1 VTVQAA
7 PDSAP
12 DSVPESSPGSASG
25 FARETGP
32 ASAPDAPAPAPASVH
47 PHLLFWVPALLRLC
61 LVFVAAGVCWWLA
74 GPVAGLCVALAITVA
89 LLVVQLAYLH
99 QLGEWLIHPHSSRL
113 PDGWGAWTDVFAR
126 LYRLRR
132 DDERNQDELAEW
144 LARFR
149 QAMHLLPEGVAIMDD
164 VLLLEWCNPA
174 AERHL
179 GLTLAKDKGR
189 RVTNLIRHPE
199 FIDYIILGRY
209 QQPLTLAFR
218 GRKLVVQIIPF
229 ENRRQI
235 LVTHDATET
244 ERIEAMRRDFIA
256 NASHELRTPLT
267 VIVGFLEIALAD
279 PGLDEK
285 TRTAHLTLMTEQA
298 QRMQCLIGDMLTLSR
313 LESDEYPLKRE
324 RVDMKALV
332 EQVALDAR
340 ALSNGRHEIEF
351 SAEGPDLMGSTEELR
366 SAFGNLATNAVRYTP
381 EGGRILLSWTRG
393 GSEDRQDL
401 RFTVAD
407 TGIGIDEQHISRL
420 TERFYRV
427 DKSRSRETQGTGLG
441 LAIVKHVLLR
451 HGGRLAIT
459 SEPGKGS
466 VFTAVLPNTSLPG

>member
-1 VTVQAA
+1 MNPRLV
-7 PDSAP
+7 
-12 DSVPESSPGSASG
+12 
-25 FARETGP
+25 
-32 ASAPDAPAPAPASVH
+32 
-47 PHLLFWVPALLRLC
+47 FWVPAALRLG
-61 LVFVAAGVCWWLA
+61 LVAGAAAIVWWMA
-74 GPVAGLCVALAITVA
+74 GPVTALASALVVVVA
-89 LLVVQLAYLH
+89 LLVVQLNYLH
-99 QLGEWLIHPHSSRL
+99 KLGEWLNDPKSSKL

-132 DDERNQDELAEW
+132 DDERNRDDLTEW

-149 QAMHLLPEGVAIMDD
+149 QAMQLLPEGVAIMDD
-164 VLLLEWCNPA
+164 VLFLEWCNPA

-179 GLTLAKDKGR
+179 GLTLEADKGR

-209 QQPLTLAFR
+209 EQPLTLAIR

-235 LVTHDATET
+235 LVTHDATESD
-244 ERIEAMRRDFIA
+244 RIEAMRRDFIA

-267 VIVGFLEIALAD
+267 VVVGFLEIALAD
-279 PGLDEK
+279 PGLDAE
-285 TRTAHLTLMTEQA
+285 TRTAHLKLMTEQA
-298 QRMQCLIGDMLTLSR
+298 QRMQRLIEDMLTLSR

-324 RVDMKALV
+324 RVDVHALV
-332 EQVALDAR
+332 EQVANDAR
-340 ALSNGRHEIEF
+340 ALSNGRHQIEM
-351 SAEGPDLMGSTEELR
+351 EVDGPDLMGSFDELR

-381 EGGRILLSWTRG
+381 AGGTITLAWRRG
-393 GSEDRQDL
+393 PSDL
-401 RFTVAD
+401 RFEACD

-451 HGGRLAIT
+451 HGGKLSIRST
-459 SEPGKGS
+459 PGKGS
-466 VFTAVLPNTSLPG
+466 VFTASLPNTSLQS

>member
-1 VTVQAA
+1 LN
-7 PDSAP
+7 PK
-12 DSVPESSPGSASG
+12 
-25 FARETGP
+25 
-32 ASAPDAPAPAPASVH
+32 
-47 PHLLFWVPALLRLC
+47 LLFWVPAALRLA
-61 LVFVAAGVCWWLA
+61 LLLAGASIVWWMA
-74 GPVAGLCVALAITVA
+74 GPVAGLVLALAATIV
-89 LLVVQLAYLH
+89 LMFVQLSYLFR
-99 QLGEWLIHPHSSRL
+99 LGEWLDHPHSSRL
-113 PDGWGAWTDVFAR
+113 PDGWGAWTEVFAR

-132 DDERNQDELAEW
+132 DDERNQDQLTEW

-149 QAMHLLPEGVAIMDD
+149 QAMQLLPEGVAIMDD

-174 AERHL
+174 TERHL
-179 GLTLAKDKGR
+179 GLTLEKDKGR
-189 RVTNLIRHPE
+189 RVTNLVRHPE

-209 QQPLTLAFR
+209 EQPLTLSLR

-267 VIVGFLEIALAD
+267 VIVGFLEIAMAD
-279 PGLDEK
+279 PGLDER
-285 TRTAHLTLMTEQA
+285 TRMAHLHLMTEQA
-298 QRMQCLIGDMLTLSR
+298 ERMQRLIEDMLTLSR

-324 RVDMKALV
+324 RVDVAWLV
-332 EQVALDAR
+332 EGIANDAR
-340 ALSNGRHEIEF
+340 ALSGGRHLVEVNVD
-351 SAEGPDLMGSTEELR
+351 GPDIMGSPDELR
-366 SAFGNLATNAVRYTP
+366 SAFGNLASNAVRYTP
-381 EGGRILLSWTRG
+381 AGGTIRLTWQRG
-393 GSEDRQDL
+393 PNDL
-401 RFTVAD
+401 RFEVCD

-451 HGGRLAIT
+451 HGGKLSIRST
-459 SEPGKGS
+459 PGKGS
-466 VFTAVLPNTSLPG
+466 AFTVSLPNTTLPG